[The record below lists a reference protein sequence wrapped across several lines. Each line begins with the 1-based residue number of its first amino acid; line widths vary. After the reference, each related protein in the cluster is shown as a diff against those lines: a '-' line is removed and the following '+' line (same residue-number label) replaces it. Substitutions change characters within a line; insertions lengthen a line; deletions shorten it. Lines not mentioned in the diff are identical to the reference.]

1 MSRLGC
7 KCHSLVEC
15 PSPVAQVRLFGKV
28 GVAGCPRSNSHRP
41 PVLLRS
47 SPEGE
52 YPYSTYWSV
61 VLVSINFFNCELEGV
76 LGSPESCPSV
86 KTSQEWLATR
96 FILLVVCCK
105 NSDSEPAKRTAS
117 EVSIRQITLL

>member
-1 MSRLGC
+1 MPQVKLTSPSSIAEKFSRGRV
-7 KCHSLVEC
+7 SLQYLLERS
-15 PSPVAQVRLFGKV
+15 PSVDQ
-28 GVAGCPRSNSHRP
+28 
-41 PVLLRS
+41 
-47 SPEGE
+47 
-52 YPYSTYWSV
+52 
-61 VLVSINFFNCELEGV
+61 FFNCELEGV